1 VQPCAATRRLT
12 PVRRLWDAQEH
23 ERARELAVQQLAQPD
38 GPGAGAFGVHCRQRA
53 SDAAHAVPDFEPPF
67 IRLNPP
73 VTPLL
78 DSEVRGNLGA
88 ALGAT

>member
-1 VQPCAATRRLT
+1 MRRYPRLT
-12 PVRRLWDAQEH
+12 PVRRLWDAQER

-38 GPGAGAFGVHCRQRA
+38 GPCAGASGMYYRQRA

-78 DSEVRGNLGA
+78 DSEVRGKPRLRLA
-88 ALGAT
+88 